1 MIVMNSDHMPKVLHD
16 SHELRPHAEGA
27 AYNHIPP
34 MPVTAALILVVVAL
48 CAASASAFIIPKPVK
63 TRILAFRGAAS
74 EIAADAEMFSEEHGD
89 TPSLPPVP
97 ATAKR
102 LFLVRHGEV
111 INPGGDKP
119 VYYGA
124 LDVPLSSL
132 GEDEAQAAAKYLE
145 RFDLQHVAASPLT
158 RAIYGAREILHLQ
171 EYKTKSDLV
180 VYEGFKELDRGDW
193 CGLTFEEIGAD
204 MMRRF
209 DDCDESVTPAN
220 GESFPSLKD
229 RVLTARNEL
238 LSITDFGNA
247 SAVVSHLQVTRSM
260 LSDALEVPT
269 NKMSGLKVATASVTC
284 IDYDIS
290 SGSQTVHFQS
300 YKPSVGLQQARDM
313 AN

>member
-1 MIVMNSDHMPKVLHD
+1 
-16 SHELRPHAEGA
+16 
-27 AYNHIPP
+27 
-34 MPVTAALILVVVAL
+34 MPVTAGLILVVVAL

-63 TRILAFRGAAS
+63 TRILAFRGVRGAAS

-89 TPSLPPVP
+89 APSLPPVQ

-132 GEDEAQAAAKYLE
+132 GEDEAQAAAKYLD

-158 RAIYGAREILHLQ
+158 RAIYGAHEILHLQ

-238 LSITDFGNA
+238 LSITDFGRA
-247 SAVVSHLQVTRSM
+247 AAVVSHLQVTRSM
-260 LSDALEVPT
+260 LSDALEVT
-269 NKMSGLKVATASVTC
+269 NKQNER
-284 IDYDIS
+284 
-290 SGSQTVHFQS
+290 SQGGNGVRDVH
-300 YKPSVGLQQARDM
+300 
-313 AN
+313 

>member
-1 MIVMNSDHMPKVLHD
+1 MTV
-16 SHELRPHAEGA
+16 A
-27 AYNHIPP
+27 A
-34 MPVTAALILVVVAL
+34 TLILAVVAL
-48 CAASASAFIIPKPVK
+48 SASSASAFVSPRPVN
-63 TRILAFRGAAS
+63 TRISTFRGAS

-89 TPSLPPVP
+89 APSLPPIP
-97 ATAKR
+97 PTSKR

-111 INPGGDKP
+111 INPGGNRP

-124 LDVPLSSL
+124 LDVPLSPL
-132 GEDEAQAAAKYLE
+132 GEAEAQSAAKYLE

-158 RAIYGAREILHLQ
+158 RAIYGAHEVLRLQ

-180 VYEGFKELDRGDW
+180 IYEGFKELDRGDW

-209 DDCDESVTPAN
+209 DECDESVTPAN
-220 GESFPSLKD
+220 GESYPALKD
-229 RVLTARNEL
+229 RVLKARNEL
-238 LSITDFGNA
+238 LSTTDFGQA

-284 IDYDIS
+284 IDYDIDT
-290 SGSQTVHFQS
+290 GQTLHFQS
-300 YKPSVGLQQARDM
+300 YKPSVGLQQANDM